1 MMQLHLVNREVGI
14 YHGILIGCPVMGLGS
29 TDYLP
34 RTLLMKRPNVLI
46 FLTVRAI
53 SALFGPFT
61 AGVVMH
67 NLSMPTRAG
76 TSDGSNTSLRALMA

>member
-1 MMQLHLVNREVGI
+1 
-14 YHGILIGCPVMGLGS
+14 
-29 TDYLP
+29 
-34 RTLLMKRPNVLI
+34 VLI

-53 SALFGPFT
+53 SALFGPFA

-76 TSDGSNTSLRALMA
+76 TSDGSNTSLQALIV